1 MASSQA
7 LMAFVLG
14 SVNFSECFNISGD
27 KLILITLQT
36 VLKHVLVKYNIFVNN
51 TYIQMVLQL

>member
-1 MASSQA
+1 
-7 LMAFVLG
+7 MAFVLG

-36 VLKHVLVKYNIFVNN
+36 VLKHVLIKYNIFFLIILIFKWYYNCN
-51 TYIQMVLQL
+51 